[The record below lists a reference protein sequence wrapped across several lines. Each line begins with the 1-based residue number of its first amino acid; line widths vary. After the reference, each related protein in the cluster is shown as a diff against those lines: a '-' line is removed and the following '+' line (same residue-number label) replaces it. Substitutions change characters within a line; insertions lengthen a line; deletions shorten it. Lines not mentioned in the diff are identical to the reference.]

1 MVTMVMMM
9 TDKGGGEK
17 EGGRRILMSLLKSY
31 VVSFSALLAGAS
43 AVHYVMR
50 PDLNIPDID
59 GDATSEER
67 RAEGESKESN
77 SSK

>member
-9 TDKGGGEK
+9 TDKGGRER
-17 EGGRRILMSLLKSY
+17 GREEAMSLLKSY

>member
-1 MVTMVMMM
+1 
-9 TDKGGGEK
+9 
-17 EGGRRILMSLLKSY
+17 MSLLKSY